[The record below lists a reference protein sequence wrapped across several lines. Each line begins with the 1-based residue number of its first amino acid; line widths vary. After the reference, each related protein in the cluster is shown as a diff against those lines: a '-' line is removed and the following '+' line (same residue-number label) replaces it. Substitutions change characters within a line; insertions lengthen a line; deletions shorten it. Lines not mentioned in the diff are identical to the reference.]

1 MPIFRG
7 TTTPGERAP
16 RSMHGFQGSGIK
28 TWKKSRLTKA
38 QAQLKLAACAQQ
50 PPDQDPVKSQDVWLP
65 SAVSTAQIFPRS
77 QCEDLSAIRQNK
89 C

>member
-1 MPIFRG
+1 
-7 TTTPGERAP
+7 
-16 RSMHGFQGSGIK
+16 MHGFQGSSVT

-50 PPDQDPVKSQDVWLP
+50 PPDQDRVKSQDMWLP
-65 SAVSTAQIFPRS
+65 SAVSTAQIFPCS
-77 QCEDLSAIRQNK
+77 QFDDLSASRQDE